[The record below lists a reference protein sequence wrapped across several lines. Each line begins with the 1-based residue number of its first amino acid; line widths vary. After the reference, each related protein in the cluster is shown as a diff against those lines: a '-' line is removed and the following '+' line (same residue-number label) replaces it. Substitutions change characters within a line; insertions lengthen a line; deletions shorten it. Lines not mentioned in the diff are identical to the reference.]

1 MYFRRLRLL
10 FRPAAL
16 TPTPMKPINQLT
28 DNELAQLA
36 RRAAALPDA
45 PAALLAAANA
55 LMPTPPTPATLPELA
70 RASTRL
76 LAAAL
81 RFDSWAGAPLAFGM
95 RSLPADTRHLLF
107 SAMGRDIDLRITP
120 AEEQVAL
127 AGQILGPDESG
138 RVELRGAGLA
148 KRVAAID
155 DLGEFRLDGI
165 ERGTYLLTLHMGS
178 DEIALPPIEVGGR
191 HG

>member
-1 MYFRRLRLL
+1 
-10 FRPAAL
+10 
-16 TPTPMKPINQLT
+16 MKPIDRLT
-28 DNELAQLA
+28 DDELTQLA
-36 RRAAALPDA
+36 RRAAALPGA
-45 PAALLAAANA
+45 PPALLAAASV
-55 LMPTPPTPATLPELA
+55 LMQEAAPAPAALPELA
-70 RASTRL
+70 RAATRL

-95 RSLPADTRHLLF
+95 RALPADTRHLLF

-120 AEEQVAL
+120 ADECFAL

-138 RVELRGAGLA
+138 RVELSSGGGAP

-155 DLGEFRLDGI
+155 ELGEFRLDGI
-165 ERGTYLLTLHMGS
+165 DSGTYLLTLRMGN

>member
-1 MYFRRLRLL
+1 
-10 FRPAAL
+10 
-16 TPTPMKPINQLT
+16 MKPIDQLT
-28 DNELAQLA
+28 DEELALLA
-36 RRAAALPDA
+36 QRAAALPDA
-45 PAALLAAANA
+45 PPALLAAANA
-55 LMPTPPTPATLPELA
+55 LMPEPPPRAALPGVA
-70 RASTRL
+70 RAATRL

-95 RSLPADTRHLLF
+95 RALPADTRHLLF

-120 AEEQVAL
+120 AEERFAL

-138 RVELRGAGLA
+138 RVELSGAGVA

-165 ERGTYLLTLHMGS
+165 DRGTYLLTLRMGN

>member
-1 MYFRRLRLL
+1 
-10 FRPAAL
+10 
-16 TPTPMKPINQLT
+16 MKPINQLT
-28 DNELAQLA
+28 DDELALLA
-36 RRAAALPDA
+36 QRAAALPDA
-45 PAALLAAANA
+45 PPALLTAAHA
-55 LMPTPPTPATLPELA
+55 LMLEPPPQTSLPELA
-70 RASTRL
+70 RAATRL

-95 RSLPADTRHLLF
+95 RALPADTRHLLF

-120 AEEQVAL
+120 ADEQFAL

-138 RVELRGAGLA
+138 RVELSSGGAA
-148 KRVAAID
+148 KRMAVID

-165 ERGTYLLTLHMGS
+165 DCGTYLLTLRMGN
-178 DEIALPPIEVGGR
+178 DEIALPLIEVGGR